1 MHAEFSPIPYR
12 RLIERHEL
20 SAYLQVFNGY
30 NQRSLGFIAN
40 ISCFGMMLHSQLPLQ
55 IDAEYQL
62 YLCLPGLDG
71 QPHRLDFRARSCWCR
86 SDPIAGDYASG
97 LQLLSGQREFA
108 QLAAELKCYFSF
120 IDPIQA

>member
-30 NQRSLGFIAN
+30 NQRSLGFIGN
-40 ISCFGMMLHSQLPLQ
+40 ISCFGLMLHSQLPLQ
-55 IDAEYQL
+55 VNAEYQL

-71 QPHRLDFRARSCWCR
+71 QAHRLDFHARSYWCR
-86 SDPIAGDYASG
+86 PDPIAGDYASG
-97 LQLLSGQREFA
+97 LQLLTSKREFA
-108 QLAAELKCYFSF
+108 QLAVELKCYFSF
-120 IDPIQA
+120 IDPIQV